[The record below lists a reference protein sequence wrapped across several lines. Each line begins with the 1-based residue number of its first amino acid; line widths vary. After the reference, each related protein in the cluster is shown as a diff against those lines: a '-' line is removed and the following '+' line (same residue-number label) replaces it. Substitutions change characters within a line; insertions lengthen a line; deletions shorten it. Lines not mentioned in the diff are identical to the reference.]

1 MPDHGNLFDVPLP
14 AGGTE
19 IFDPLFANAQV
30 RIERIAS
37 NAAAS
42 PESCWYDQPDDEWV
56 MLVRGDALLAFADG
70 RQLVMRAGDWVT
82 IPARCRHRVAST
94 GPDAVWLA
102 VHVARERGNV

>member
-1 MPDHGNLFDVPLP
+1 MPDHGNLFDLAPP
-14 AGGTE
+14 ARGTE
-19 IFDPLFANAQV
+19 IFDPLFANARV

-42 PESCWYDQPDDEWV
+42 AESFWYDQPDDEWV
-56 MLVRGDALLAFADG
+56 MLVRGEAVLEFADG

-94 GPDAVWLA
+94 GPDALWVA
-102 VHVARERGNV
+102 VHAAGERGNV